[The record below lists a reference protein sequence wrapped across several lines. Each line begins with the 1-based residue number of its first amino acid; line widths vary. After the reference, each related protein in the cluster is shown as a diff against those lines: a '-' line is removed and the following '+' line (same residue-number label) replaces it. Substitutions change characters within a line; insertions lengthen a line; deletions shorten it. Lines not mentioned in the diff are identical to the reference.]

1 MSAGDERSR
10 ALAARAQRVIPGGVN
25 SPVRAFRSVGGE
37 PLFLARAAG
46 SQVWDVDGNRFV
58 DYLGSWGP
66 MLLGHGRPEILAAIH
81 AAAADGVSFG
91 ASTEREV
98 LFAELLTRIV
108 PGLEKVR
115 LVNSGTEACMSAV
128 RVARGATGRDRI
140 VKVAGGY
147 HGHADGLLVR
157 AGSGAETLG
166 IPDSAGVPAGT
177 ARDTLVVPFNDLMA
191 VEALFARHGASIAAM
206 IVEPVAGN
214 MGTVAPLPG
223 YLEGLRR
230 ITTAHGAL
238 LIFDEVMCGFR
249 VALGGAQQ
257 RYGVAADLVCLGKII
272 GAGLPVA
279 AYGGRAAL
287 MDYVAP
293 SGAVYQAGT
302 LSGNPLG
309 VAAGLALLTLLER
322 SDPYEQLERYA
333 AVLAAGL
340 TAIAQERGLP
350 LCVNRVGSM
359 LTPFFCEGPVTDLAS
374 AQRSDVT
381 RFSAFHR
388 AMRARGVLLP
398 PSQFEAAFVSAAHRD
413 EDLRLTLEAARE
425 AFAAAAGAGSS
436 GN

>member
-1 MSAGDERSR
+1 MSGGSERSR

-46 SQVWDVDGNRFV
+46 SSVWDVDGNRYL

-66 MLLGHGRPEILAAIH
+66 MLLGHARPEILAAIQ
-81 AAAADGVSFG
+81 AAAVDGVSFG
-91 ASTEREV
+91 VSTEREV
-98 LFAELLTRIV
+98 RFAELLTRIV
-108 PGLEKVR
+108 PGLERVR

-140 VKVAGGY
+140 IKIAGGY
-147 HGHADGLLVR
+147 HGHADALLVR

-166 IPDSAGVPAGT
+166 IPDSAGVPAGA
-177 ARDTLVVPFNDLMA
+177 ARDTLVVPYNDLAA
-191 VEALFARHGASIAAM
+191 VEALFERHGPTIAAM
-206 IVEPVAGN
+206 IVEPVPGN

-230 ITTAHGAL
+230 ITAAQGAL
-238 LIFDEVMCGFR
+238 LIFDEVMSGFR

-257 RYGVAADLVCLGKII
+257 RYGVSADLVCLGKVI
-272 GAGLPVA
+272 GGGLPVG

-287 MDYVAP
+287 MDLVAP

-309 VAAGLALLTLLER
+309 VAAGLAMLELLER
-322 SDPYEQLERYA
+322 EDPYAQLERYA
-333 AVLAAGL
+333 AALAEGL
-340 TAIAQERGLP
+340 TAIARELGLP

-359 LTPFFCEGPVTDLAS
+359 LTPFFWAGPVTDLAS
-374 AQRSDVT
+374 AQRSDVA
-381 RFSAFHR
+381 RFAAFHR
-388 AMRARGVLLP
+388 GMRQRGVLLP
-398 PSQFEAAFVSAAHRD
+398 PSQFEAAFVSAAHSD
-413 EDLRLTLEAARE
+413 EDLQQTLEAARE
-425 AFAAAAGAGSS
+425 TLRTL
-436 GN
+436 